1 MVRQHG
7 QLRAPGLVQSGEDPV
22 DDVDTSVGFPYKGC
36 SAISGAEYAVGVGD
50 ALQCM
55 NRVVPTV
62 MTRPP
67 VVWGRLAAAAV

>member
-1 MVRQHG
+1 M
-7 QLRAPGLVQSGEDPV
+7 
-22 DDVDTSVGFPYKGC
+22 DTSVGFHYKGC
-36 SAISGAEYAVGVGD
+36 SAIPGAEYAVGVGD

-67 VVWGRLAAAAV
+67 VAWGRLAAAAV